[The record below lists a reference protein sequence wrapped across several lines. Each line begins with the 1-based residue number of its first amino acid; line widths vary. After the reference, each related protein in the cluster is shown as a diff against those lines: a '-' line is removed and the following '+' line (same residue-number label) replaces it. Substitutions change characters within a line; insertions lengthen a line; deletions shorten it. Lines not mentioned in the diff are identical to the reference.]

1 MSEAKMK
8 KIEKRL
14 TEVEKEMKEVR
25 DILDKTYGNSLS
37 LQPKKNGE
45 EV

>member
-14 TEVEKEMKEVR
+14 TEVEREMKEVR
-25 DILDKTYGNSLS
+25 DILDKTYGNSLA
-37 LQPKKNGE
+37 LKPKKNSE
-45 EV
+45 DE

>member
-14 TEVEKEMKEVR
+14 TEVEREMKEVR
-25 DILDKTYGNSLS
+25 DILDKTYGNSL
-37 LQPKKNGE
+37 E
-45 EV
+45 DE